1 MKYVKCLENTGNEAS
16 LDRDVVYQTLP
27 VTATEKASGMMRV
40 VDNEGEDYLY
50 PARWFE
56 PVAEDELRAELSE
69 LLTVRLNGMAKLA
82 IRDIANRQG
91 VSMAS
96 IVREWIEERLDLP
109 AAA

>member
-16 LDRDVVYQTLP
+16 LDRGVVYQTLP
-27 VTATEKASGMMRV
+27 VTATEKASGMARV

-56 PVAEDELRAELSE
+56 PVATEELQAELSE

-96 IVREWIEERLDLP
+96 LVREWIEERLDLP